1 MKLARRPRLITTLL
15 ALISVL
21 FTHVAVAAY
30 VCPTVQVAQ
39 AFNAIAHAGALHEQH
54 AGTECEGADPAQQ
67 ALCQA
72 HLQGGAQSLDKPMP
86 PQVAPFIAVTLA
98 SAYIERDPYTLLLPL
113 AGASSSPTRDAAPPL
128 SIQYCCF
135 RI

>member
-1 MKLARRPRLITTLL
+1 MKLARRPRLITTLI

-30 VCPTVQVAQ
+30 VCPAVQVAQ
-39 AFNAIAHAGALHEQH
+39 AFSAAAHAGALHDAH
-54 AGTECEGADPAQQ
+54 SDAACEGTHPAQQ

-72 HLQGGAQSLDKPMP
+72 HFQGGAQSLDKPMP
-86 PQVAPFIAVTLA
+86 PEVAPFIAVTFA
-98 SAYIERDPYTLLLPL
+98 SAYVERDPYTPLLL
-113 AGASSSPTRDAAPPL
+113 AVGASSSPARDAAPPL
-128 SIQYCCF
+128 SIQHCCF